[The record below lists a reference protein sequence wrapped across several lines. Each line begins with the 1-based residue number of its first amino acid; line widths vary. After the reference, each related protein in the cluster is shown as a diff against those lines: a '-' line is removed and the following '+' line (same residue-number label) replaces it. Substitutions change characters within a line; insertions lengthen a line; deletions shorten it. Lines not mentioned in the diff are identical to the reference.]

1 MTAVLAFWHK
11 LHNKVWRCFVL
22 FWGFRAVFYGGEKRH
37 RMPSRSHFITS
48 TASCISFVSTYL
60 LNRIHGKRKVW
71 VLRQRKRGERHSPS
85 STPPFFSPRPFNVSA
100 STLYFSLWLPNREG
114 KPVSLTITL
123 VSKQRKE
130 AGCFHFTMLCWKCA
144 VLLQLRIQFLG
155 EKSCCNLSFLLV
167 FSGMRGCD
175 L

>member
-1 MTAVLAFWHK
+1 MLAFW
-11 LHNKVWRCFVL
+11 HNKVWRCFVL

-85 STPPFFSPRPFNVSA
+85 STPPFFSPRPFNVA
-100 STLYFSLWLPNREG
+100 VSTLYFSLWLPNREG

-130 AGCFHFTMLCWKCA
+130 AGCMFSFYHV
-144 VLLQLRIQFLG
+144 VLEMCGAIPITNSILG
-155 EKSCCNLSFLLV
+155 RKILL
-167 FSGMRGCD
+167 
-175 L
+175 